1 MLNLAKGELKN
12 KEKNDEKLGK
22 RRYLCRRER
31 VRNDLT
37 KR

>member
-12 KEKNDEKLGK
+12 KEKNDEKSEK
-22 RRYLCRRER
+22 RGYLCRRER
-31 VRNDLT
+31 VRNDMT